1 MTGAVVVLEPIFE
14 ADMPA
19 EQHGYRPNL
28 SAHTAVQTVG
38 RLINGG
44 YTRVIDADLTDYF
57 GSIPHSE
64 LLKSVARRVSDRHML
79 HLIKMWVEAPVEEDD
94 GHGGTKRT
102 TTAKDTGCGA
112 AVMGVLRS

>member
-1 MTGAVVVLEPIFE
+1 MTAAGVVGAHLE

-28 SAHTAVQTVG
+28 SAHTAVKTVG

-64 LLKSVARRVSDRHML
+64 LLNSVARRVPPTSTCC
-79 HLIKMWVEAPVEEDD
+79 I
-94 GHGGTKRT
+94 
-102 TTAKDTGCGA
+102 
-112 AVMGVLRS
+112 